1 MMKADIYRK
10 RLNSMSGLKKTAIWI
25 TLLALVVKFSGFL
38 RESIIAR
45 QFGAN
50 EYTDGYLLAFSF
62 ITLVIAMISGG
73 FNNVFLPLYVKY
85 QKDNPEETERNA
97 NGIMNTTALIFFILT
112 ITGYFFVPTFVP
124 FIYGSMTPG
133 TEKIA
138 VEITQFFFLFLTAI
152 ALNGI
157 LDSYLQAKRIFIP
170 SQISKLLA
178 TLMGA
183 VFALLFSDQW
193 GINSLAYGFIF
204 GTLLGT
210 ILQFYFLHK
219 SEFHWKPTLKV
230 HHDFRTTFIVLL
242 VPSLLNSVVGQINMF
257 VNKMFAS
264 GTIGGAVTYLNNA
277 SLLVSV
283 PHAIYG
289 TTIAAIIFTLL
300 SEQVDQPKKFQQTFL
315 MGMQVSLVTLMPIA
329 VGLWL
334 VGEAAISFI
343 FEGGAFTAEDTHNT
357 YMALLYYLPIIV
369 TQGMQYI
376 VSKSMYARGKTS
388 TIFRI
393 SVTTILLNVVLNWM
407 FVGPFGYA
415 GLAITSSVVSVYFLS
430 ISIFIVYRDFERGE
444 KRKLASLF
452 IRVLIPTLIM
462 AIPLYLIKRFTP
474 ISEWYSIIQI
484 GILIPLGAMFYALGL
499 YAFYRDA
506 FNQLLT
512 IVRRRG
518 RGK

>member
-1 MMKADIYRK
+1 MG
-10 RLNSMSGLKKTAIWI
+10 SG
-25 TLLALVVKFSGFL
+25 
-38 RESIIAR
+38 
-45 QFGAN
+45 
-50 EYTDGYLLAFSF
+50 
-62 ITLVIAMISGG
+62 
-73 FNNVFLPLYVKY
+73 
-85 QKDNPEETERNA
+85 
-97 NGIMNTTALIFFILT
+97 
-112 ITGYFFVPTFVP
+112 
-124 FIYGSMTPG
+124 
-133 TEKIA
+133 
-138 VEITQFFFLFLTAI
+138 
-152 ALNGI
+152 
-157 LDSYLQAKRIFIP
+157 
-170 SQISKLLA
+170 
-178 TLMGA
+178 
-183 VFALLFSDQW
+183 
-193 GINSLAYGFIF
+193 
-204 GTLLGT
+204 
-210 ILQFYFLHK
+210 
-219 SEFHWKPTLKV
+219 
-230 HHDFRTTFIVLL
+230 
-242 VPSLLNSVVGQINMF
+242 
-257 VNKMFAS
+257 
-264 GTIGGAVTYLNNA
+264 
-277 SLLVSV
+277 
-283 PHAIYG
+283 
-289 TTIAAIIFTLL
+289 
-300 SEQVDQPKKFQQTFL
+300 
-315 MGMQVSLVTLMPIA
+315 
-329 VGLWL
+329 L

-462 AIPLYLIKRFTP
+462 AVPLYLIKRFTP

-484 GILIPLGAMFYALGL
+484 GILIPLGALFYALGL